1 MDVSAAGR
9 VLWCVVRRR
18 RRRGACV
25 RARATTALV
34 ALSVGVVG
42 TVLARGYGERGLRPA
57 SLSLAHL
64 GVVRVVVSAPG
75 ERALGTRGDE
85 ERRGDDVGEHH
96 DGFLLG

>member
-1 MDVSAAGR
+1 M
-9 VLWCVVRRR
+9 
-18 RRRGACV
+18 

-96 DGFLLG
+96 GFLLGWVAGGSRAPSVICEGEP